1 MDDIEDK
8 EMKLRILTEEFDRAS
23 KMFNN
28 TQDKTSREV
37 VQMRSQLSHERN
49 LKLDAFQ
56 RVDELQTQV
65 YDIEQALSSMSR
77 PYTAASTSKWLTV
90 LDTNCHRSVTS
101 KLIYAISTKK
111 VI

>member
-8 EMKLRILTEEFDRAS
+8 EMKLRILTDEFDRAS

-28 TQDKTSREV
+28 TQDKTSRER
-37 VQMRSQLSHERN
+37 VQMRSQLSHERS

-65 YDIEQALSSMSR
+65 YDIEQALSVVSR
-77 PYTAASTSKWLTV
+77 PVTAG
-90 LDTNCHRSVTS
+90 S
-101 KLIYAISTKK
+101 KLLNITEFVQKRVWHTS
-111 VI
+111 